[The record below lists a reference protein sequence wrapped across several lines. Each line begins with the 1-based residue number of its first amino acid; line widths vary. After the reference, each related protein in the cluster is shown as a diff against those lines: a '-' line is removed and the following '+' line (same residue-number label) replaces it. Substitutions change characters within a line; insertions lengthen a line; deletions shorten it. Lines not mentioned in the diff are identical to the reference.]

1 MICVSARAER
11 TDLRNAAPGGAVLV
25 MDEIVLIQKAK
36 EFDSDAW
43 TEIYHRY
50 YRRIYHYLWR
60 NLGDRDLA
68 EDMAASVFL
77 GATEKIG
84 SFTYRGIPLSAWL
97 YRIAHNMVIDHYRRA
112 KASTLPL
119 SEDLA
124 GEGDET
130 AEEGERL
137 VERKSLL
144 LAIDELT
151 EDQRQVIILKFLEG
165 MSNTEIAR
173 IVNKPE
179 GAVKSLQHRALASL
193 RRVMGGERGE

>member
-1 MICVSARAER
+1 M
-11 TDLRNAAPGGAVLV
+11 TDEV
-25 MDEIVLIQKAK
+25 VLIQKAK

-50 YRRIYHYLWR
+50 YRRIYHYLCR
-60 NLGDRDLA
+60 HLGDRSLA

-84 SFTYRGIPLSAWL
+84 SFIYRGVPLSAWL
-97 YRIAHNMVIDHYRRA
+97 YRIAHNMVIDHYRKA
-112 KASTLPL
+112 KATMLPL

-124 GEGDET
+124 GETDET
-130 AEEGERL
+130 AEAGERRL
-137 VERKSLL
+137 EMKTLSL
-144 LAIDELT
+144 AMNELT
-151 EDQRQVIILKFLEG
+151 DDQRQVIILKFLDG
-165 MSNTEIAR
+165 MSNAEIAQ